1 MNSISSDSVLKLFR
15 QDTLLDLRKL
25 AFQLGVDTAN
35 SMLKAV
41 IDNLERNGKFAALA
55 EKVVT
60 PCSCWPRLR
69 DEVMTRLFKSGS
81 LTVLGFQTTKEDSNV
96 SGIS

>member
-41 IDNLERNGKFAALA
+41 IDNLERNGKIRRIGGKGRHTLFVLA
-55 EKVVT
+55 TFE
-60 PCSCWPRLR
+60 
-69 DEVMTRLFKSGS
+69 G
-81 LTVLGFQTTKEDSNV
+81 
-96 SGIS
+96 